1 METEAHSSKTNK
13 VLLILGLLLLAVG
26 GVYYWSQ
33 SRQPDGATSTQ
44 AKPKTDSSQTDKT
57 QLNEQLDALRSQLA
71 DAKQENA
78 SLTDQLNGLND
89 LLARAYDRLSV
100 LEGTRIDRMF
110 PTLPE
115 TNNIDQ
121 RPLHDSLS
129 NQLALMRGKVDQLR
143 EVSQQNRELQQALN
157 QRDAKLKTM
166 VSTSAVTGDAFQVSL
181 LKSNQKVTAKAKKV
195 DALNLSFTVPAERH
209 LEGTKDVY
217 LSLVH
222 ESGRSPA
229 RPLPLATITLP
240 SGNLMIPVD
249 AIQTV
254 TFNGTKQQIN
264 FRFHPTVALEPGTYR
279 ASVYTNDAYLGS
291 VAVQLR
297 DSFWFF

>member
-13 VLLILGLLLLAVG
+13 VLLLLGLLLLTAG

-33 SRQPDGATSTQ
+33 SRQPDALSDQTTPQ
-44 AKPKTDSSQTDKT
+44 ADSSKMNKT
-57 QLNEQLDALRSQLA
+57 QLHEQLDALRSQLA

-89 LLARAYDRLSV
+89 LLAQTYDRIGV
-100 LEGTRIDRMF
+100 LESTRIDRMF
-110 PTLPE
+110 PAIPE
-115 TNNIDQ
+115 NNGVDSGQ
-121 RPLHDSLS
+121 LRDSLS
-129 NQLALMRGKVDQLR
+129 NQRALMRGKTDQLS

-195 DALNLSFTVPAERH
+195 NALDLSFTVPAERH
-209 LEGTKDVY
+209 MEGTKDVY

-229 RPLPLATITLP
+229 RPLPLATVTLP

-249 AIQTV
+249 AVQTI
-254 TFNGTKQQIN
+254 TFNGMKQPIK
-264 FRFHPTVALEPGTYR
+264 FRFHPTVTLEPGTYR

-291 VAVQLR
+291 VTVQLR

>member
-13 VLLILGLLLLAVG
+13 VLLLLGLLLLALG

-33 SRQPDGATSTQ
+33 SLQPDATSAQ
-44 AKPKTDSSQTDKT
+44 AKPQADSSQADKT

-78 SLTDQLNGLND
+78 SLNDQLNGLND
-89 LLARAYDRLSV
+89 LLEKAYDRLGV
-100 LEGTRIDRMF
+100 LEGARINRMF
-110 PTLPE
+110 PAVPE
-115 TNNIDQ
+115 TNGVDSGQ
-121 RPLHDSLS
+121 LRDSLS
-129 NQLALMRGKVDQLR
+129 NQLALMRGKEDRLS
-143 EVSQQNRELQQALN
+143 EVNQQNRELQQAIN

-195 DALNLSFTVPAERH
+195 DALSLSFTVPAERH

-222 ESGRSPA
+222 EAGRSPA

-249 AIQTV
+249 EIQTV
-254 TFNGTKQQIN
+254 KFTGTKQQIN

-291 VAVQLR
+291 VTVQLR

>member
-13 VLLILGLLLLAVG
+13 ILLILGLLLLALG

-33 SRQPDGATSTQ
+33 SRQPDGNSDLTKPQ
-44 AKPKTDSSQTDKT
+44 ADSSQTDKT
-57 QLNEQLDALRSQLA
+57 QLNEQLDELRSQLA

-89 LLARAYDRLSV
+89 LLAKAYDRLGV

-110 PTLPE
+110 PAVTE
-115 TNNIDQ
+115 NNGVDSGKL
-121 RPLHDSLS
+121 RDSLS
-129 NQLALMRGKVDQLR
+129 NQLTLMRGKVDQLS
-143 EVSQQNRELQQALN
+143 EVSQQNRDLQQALN

-181 LKSNQKVTAKAKKV
+181 LKANQKVTAKAKKV
-195 DALNLSFTVPAERH
+195 DGLSLSFTVPAERR

-229 RPLPLATITLP
+229 RPLPLATIKLP

-249 AIQTV
+249 AIQTF
-254 TFNGTKQQIN
+254 TFNGTKQPIT
-264 FRFHPTVALEPGTYR
+264 FRFHPTVTLEPGTYR

-291 VAVQLR
+291 VTVQLR

>member
-13 VLLILGLLLLAVG
+13 ALLLLGLLLLAVG

-33 SRQPDGATSTQ
+33 SRQPEGTGDHTKRLA
-44 AKPKTDSSQTDKT
+44 DSSQTDKT
-57 QLNEQLDALRSQLA
+57 QGNDQLDELRSQLEI
-71 DAKQENA
+71 AKQENA
-78 SLTDQLNGLND
+78 SLNDQLNGLNE
-89 LLARAYDRLSV
+89 LLARTYDRLGT

-110 PTLPE
+110 PAIPK
-115 TNNIDQ
+115 NIEVDPGQ
-121 RPLHDSLS
+121 LRDSLS
-129 NQLALMRGKVDQLR
+129 NQLALMRGKADQLST
-143 EVSQQNRELQQALN
+143 VDQQNRELQQALN

-195 DALNLSFTVPAERH
+195 DALNLSFTVPAERR

-229 RPLPLATITLP
+229 RPLPSVTITLP
-240 SGNLMIPVD
+240 SGNIMIPVD
-249 AIQTV
+249 ARQTV

-264 FRFHPTVALEPGTYR
+264 FRFHPAVKLEPGTYR
-279 ASVYTNDAYLGS
+279 ASVYINDAYLGS
-291 VAVQLR
+291 VTVQLR

>member
-1 METEAHSSKTNK
+1 METETHSSNTNK
-13 VLLILGLLLLAVG
+13 VLLLLGLLLLAVG
-26 GVYYWSQ
+26 SIYYWGQ
-33 SRQPDGATSTQ
+33 SGQPGGGSDQ
-44 AKPKTDSSQTDKT
+44 AKPLTDSSQMDKT
-57 QLNEQLDALRSQLA
+57 QLTDQLDELRSQLA
-71 DAKQENA
+71 AAKQENA

-89 LLARAYDRLSV
+89 LVARAYDRLGV
-100 LEGTRIDRMF
+100 LESARIDRMF
-110 PTLPE
+110 PTMPE
-115 TNNIDQ
+115 TNTVDQ
-121 RPLHDSLS
+121 RQLRDSLS
-129 NQLALMRGKVDQLR
+129 NQLDLMRGKADQVS
-143 EVSQQNRELQQALN
+143 EVNQKNRELQQALN
-157 QRDAKLKTM
+157 QRDAKLQTM
-166 VSTSAVTGDAFQVSL
+166 VSTSAVTGDVFQVSL

-195 DALNLSFTVPAERH
+195 NALNLSFTVPAERH
-209 LEGTKDVY
+209 LEGTKAVY

-254 TFNGTKQQIN
+254 TFKGTKQLIN
-264 FRFHPTVALEPGTYR
+264 FRFHPTVALKAGMYR

>member
-13 VLLILGLLLLAVG
+13 VLLLLGLLLLVAG

-33 SRQPDGATSTQ
+33 SRQPDAASDQ
-44 AKPKTDSSQTDKT
+44 AKPQTDSLQTDKS
-57 QLNEQLDALRSQLA
+57 QLNDQLDELRSQLA
-71 DAKQENA
+71 AAKQENA

-89 LLARAYDRLSV
+89 LLAKAYDQLGA
-100 LEGTRIDRMF
+100 LESTRIDRMF
-110 PTLPE
+110 PATPE
-115 TNNIDQ
+115 NNDADQ
-121 RPLHDSLS
+121 RQLRDSLS
-129 NQLALMRGKVDQLR
+129 NQLALMQGKEDRLS
-143 EVSQQNRELQQALN
+143 EVNQQNRELQQALN

-195 DALNLSFTVPAERH
+195 NALDLSFTVPAERR

-222 ESGRSPA
+222 ESGRSA
-229 RPLPLATITLP
+229 ERPLPLATITLP
-240 SGNLMIPVD
+240 SGKVMVPVD
-249 AIQTV
+249 AMQTV
-254 TFNGTKQQIN
+254 TFNGTKQQIH
-264 FRFHPTVALEPGTYR
+264 FSFHPTVTLEPGTYR

-291 VAVQLR
+291 ITVQLR